1 MSQKGSSYDL
11 CKRVVCLHFPLSFF
25 VFVFVFVLIVPG
37 LICGFLGGSVVKN
50 LPANAGDIGSLLGFR
65 RSPEGGTAIHS
76 NILAWEIPWRKEPY
90 FNLF

>member
-11 CKRVVCLHFPLSFF
+11 CKRVVCLHFPLSLFL
-25 VFVFVFVLIVPG
+25 LIVPG
-37 LICGFLGGSVVKN
+37 LIFGFLGGSVVKN

>member
-11 CKRVVCLHFPLSFF
+11 CKRVVCLCFPLSF
-25 VFVFVFVLIVPG
+25 IVPG
-37 LICGFLGGSVVKN
+37 LIFGFLGGSVAKN

-65 RSPEGGTAIHS
+65 RSPGGGTAIHS